1 VVESFFEQMGSVVL
15 AHDLDLASKLVVRAL
30 HQLELAHV
38 FMLLNVLS
46 ESLLAALVVAFNNL
60 EQAAF
65 IMGSEVFEDD
75 D

>member
-1 VVESFFEQMGSVVL
+1 
-15 AHDLDLASKLVVRAL
+15 
-30 HQLELAHV
+30 
-38 FMLLNVLS
+38 MLLNVLS
-46 ESLLAALVVAFNNL
+46 ESLLAALVVAFDNL